1 MPRAKRTPLAP
12 DGGVAAL
19 GDRFE
24 SCYPDRGTEGSELRR
39 RGVPAFLL
47 ARIAMRMPWAL
58 TTRGSHHDYYQHD
71 HYRADVGRLVDAHA
85 AHLQP
90 WCVDGDGHPGAAF
103 VDDQWCHGRERRVP
117 LSLEAPAC
125 STTGHESPST

>member
-1 MPRAKRTPLAP
+1 MTTSTITTEPMWVDSLTPRRSP
-12 DGGVAAL
+12 AA
-19 GDRFE
+19 
-24 SCYPDRGTEGSELRR
+24 
-39 RGVPAFLL
+39 
-47 ARIAMRMPWAL
+47 
-58 TTRGSHHDYYQHD
+58 
-71 HYRADVGRLVDAHA
+71 
-85 AHLQP
+85 